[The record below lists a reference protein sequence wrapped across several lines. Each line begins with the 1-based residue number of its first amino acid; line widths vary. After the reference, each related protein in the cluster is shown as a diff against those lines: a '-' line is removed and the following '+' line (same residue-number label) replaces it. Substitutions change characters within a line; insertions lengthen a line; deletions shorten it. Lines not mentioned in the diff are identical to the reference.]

1 MDQEYKLSAKRADTG
16 KWWTFGNIKKNKYDN
31 VQASLRVTPE
41 LKALIE
47 ANDGKWINFSL
58 FPVDEKREVS
68 QEAQAGLDKLYE
80 HNQAKAN
87 AYQPAVSVLDDDSTI
102 PF

>member
-1 MDQEYKLSAKRADTG
+1 MDQEYKLSAKRADSG
-16 KWWTFGNIKKNKYDN
+16 KWWIFGNIKKNKYDN

-47 ANDGKWINFSL
+47 ANDGKWVNFSL
-58 FPVDEKREVS
+58 FPVDEKRDVPE
-68 QEAQAGLDKLYE
+68 EAQEGIKQLHA
-80 HNQAKAN
+80 
-87 AYQPAVSVLDDDSTI
+87 SVLDDSSEI